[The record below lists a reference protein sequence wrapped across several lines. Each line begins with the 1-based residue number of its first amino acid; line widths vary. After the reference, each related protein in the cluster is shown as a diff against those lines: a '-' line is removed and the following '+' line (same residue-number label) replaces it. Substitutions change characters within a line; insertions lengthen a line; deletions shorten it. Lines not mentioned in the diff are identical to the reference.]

1 MKRWVIKGEQAKQI
15 RQIHERLSKEQMKS
29 GDDNSISLNQVVLV
43 MSWIGLE
50 RLKTLSL
57 DQFLK
62 ELDRITKNKA
72 SF

>member
-1 MKRWVIKGEQAKQI
+1 MKKWVIRGKQAQEIK
-15 RQIHERLSKEQMKS
+15 QIHERLCKEQMKS

-62 ELDRITKNKA
+62 ELDRITKNKV